1 METSKTQIAQSNWLI
16 FLGLLLF
23 FIGLVIGLFV
33 QNMVNP
39 RMALSAHLEGLM
51 NGMFLAI
58 LGIVWHRISITTRL
72 LKLTFWLALYG
83 SFANVIAV
91 FLGGLTGAGRLMPLA
106 GGLEGDQPIEG
117 IISFQ
122 LTTLALSMLAVLVL
136 VMVGFY
142 KHMFAKTIH

>member
-1 METSKTQIAQSNWLI
+1 METSKTQIAQSNRLI

-23 FIGLVIGLFV
+23 FIGLVIVLFL

-58 LGIVWHRISITTRL
+58 LGIIWHRISITTRL
-72 LKLTFWLALYG
+72 LQLTFWLAFYG

-91 FLGGLTGAGRLMPLA
+91 FLGGLPGAGRLMPLA
-106 GGLEGDQPIEG
+106 GGLDRK
-117 IISFQ
+117 S
-122 LTTLALSMLAVLVL
+122 V
-136 VMVGFY
+136 
-142 KHMFAKTIH
+142 